1 MSRTVSDSAGML
13 LAELR
18 DALKKAF
25 LLSFVKSG
33 NTTTIVT
40 TLSDLSL
47 KQDSLR
53 QPPENAN
60 TTAHTHAVRQHA
72 CESTA

>member
-33 NTTTIVT
+33 NTTVCDSHLK
-40 TLSDLSL
+40 TLTRLRIRMQLDNTRVNRLL
-47 KQDSLR
+47 KQD
-53 QPPENAN
+53 
-60 TTAHTHAVRQHA
+60 THVQVPWQL
-72 CESTA
+72 T